1 MVATAEDITYE
12 QIRAEWSVEL
22 AAIERAAFPTAGIED
37 LLVPEEIEV
46 YCDTFPE
53 GGFVALHDGCPVG
66 MGIGIFIDFDFDDPH
81 HSLDD
86 LIGENSCGNH
96 SADGDWYYGITITIA
111 VDSEYRRLGI
121 GHQLYI
127 RRKDLVRRFAKA
139 GIVAGGV
146 IPGYKDHIHEMSA
159 DEYVEKVVAGELY
172 DPTLSFQLKNGFEVL
187 GAIPDYMDDPA
198 VGNNAVLIVWRNP
211 DLPARA

>member
-53 GGFVALHDGCPVG
+53 GGFVALHEGRPVG
-66 MGIGIFIDFDFDDPH
+66 MGVGIFIDFDFEDSH

-96 SADGDWYYGITITIA
+96 SADGDWYYGITIA
-111 VDSEYRRLGI
+111 VAPGYRRLGFA
-121 GHQLYI
+121 HQLYI

-159 DEYVEKVVAGELY
+159 DDYVDKVVAGELY
-172 DPTLSFQLKNGFEVL
+172 DPTLSFQLDNGFEAL
-187 GAIPDYMDDPA
+187 GAIPDYMDAPA
-198 VGNNAVLIVWRNP
+198 VGDNAVLIVWRNP
-211 DLPARA
+211 DLADPA

>member
-1 MVATAEDITYE
+1 MVATAKDITYE

-53 GGFVALHDGCPVG
+53 GGFVALHEGRPVG
-66 MGIGIFIDFDFDDPH
+66 MGVGIFIDFDFEDSH

-96 SADGDWYYGITITIA
+96 SADGDWYYGITIA
-111 VDSEYRRLGI
+111 VDPGYRRLGI

-159 DEYVEKVVAGELY
+159 DEYVEMVVAGELY
-172 DPTLSFQLKNGFEVL
+172 DPTLSFQLKNGFEAL

-211 DLPARA
+211 DLPDRA

>member
-1 MVATAEDITYE
+1 MVATAKDITYE

-53 GGFVALHDGCPVG
+53 GGFVALHEGRPVG
-66 MGIGIFIDFDFDDPH
+66 MGVGIFIDFDFEDSH

-96 SADGDWYYGITITIA
+96 SADGDWYYGITIA
-111 VDSEYRRLGI
+111 VDPGYRRLGI

-159 DEYVEKVVAGELY
+159 DEYVEMVVAGELY
-172 DPTLSFQLKNGFEVL
+172 DPTLSFQLDNGFEAL

-198 VGNNAVLIVWRNP
+198 VGDNAVLIVWRNP
-211 DLPARA
+211 DLADPA

>member
-1 MVATAEDITYE
+1 MVATAKDITYE

-53 GGFVALHDGCPVG
+53 GGFVALHEGRPVG
-66 MGIGIFIDFDFDDPH
+66 MGVGIFIDFDFEDSH

-96 SADGDWYYGITITIA
+96 SADGDWYYGITIA
-111 VDSEYRRLGI
+111 VDPGYRRLGI

-211 DLPARA
+211 DLPDRA

>member
-1 MVATAEDITYE
+1 MVATAKHITYE

-53 GGFVALHDGCPVG
+53 GGFVALHEGRPVG
-66 MGIGIFIDFDFDDPH
+66 MGVGIFIDFDFEDSH

-86 LIGENSCGNH
+86 LIGANSCGNH
-96 SADGDWYYGITITIA
+96 SADGAWYYGITIA
-111 VDSEYRRLGI
+111 VDPGYRRLGI

-172 DPTLSFQLKNGFEVL
+172 DPTLSFQLDNGFEAL

-198 VGNNAVLIVWRNP
+198 VGDNAVLIVWRNP
-211 DLPARA
+211 DLADPA

>member
-53 GGFVALHDGCPVG
+53 GGFVALHEGRPVG
-66 MGIGIFIDFDFDDPH
+66 MGVGIFIDFDFEDSH

-96 SADGDWYYGITITIA
+96 SADGDWYYGITIA
-111 VDSEYRRLGI
+111 VDPGYRRLGI

-159 DEYVEKVVAGELY
+159 DEYVEMVVAGELY
-172 DPTLSFQLKNGFEVL
+172 DPTLSFQLDNGFEAL

-211 DLPARA
+211 DLADPA

>member
-12 QIRAEWSVEL
+12 QIRAEWSVAL
-22 AAIERAAFPTAGIED
+22 AAIERAAFPTAGIEA
-37 LLVPEEIEV
+37 LLVPEELEV

-53 GGFVALHDGCPVG
+53 GGFVALHEGRPVG
-66 MGIGIFIDFDFDDPH
+66 MGVGIFIDFDFEDSH

-96 SADGDWYYGITITIA
+96 SADGDWYYGITIA
-111 VDSEYRRLGI
+111 VDPGYRRLGI

-159 DEYVEKVVAGELY
+159 DDYVDKVVAGELY
-172 DPTLSFQLKNGFEVL
+172 DPTLSFQLDNGFEAL

-198 VGNNAVLIVWRNP
+198 VGDNAVLIVWRTP
-211 DLPARA
+211 DLADPA

>member
-53 GGFVALHDGCPVG
+53 GGFVALHEGRPVG
-66 MGIGIFIDFDFDDPH
+66 MGVGIFIDFDFEDSH

-96 SADGDWYYGITITIA
+96 SADGDWYYGITIA
-111 VDSEYRRLGI
+111 VDPGYRRLGI

-159 DEYVEKVVAGELY
+159 DDYVDKVERHIYFDVVIERG
-172 DPTLSFQLKNGFEVL
+172 
-187 GAIPDYMDDPA
+187 GAAPRRPSSK
-198 VGNNAVLIVWRNP
+198 
-211 DLPARA
+211 

>member
-1 MVATAEDITYE
+1 MVATAKDITYE

-53 GGFVALHDGCPVG
+53 GGFVALHEGRPVG
-66 MGIGIFIDFDFDDPH
+66 MGVGIFIDFDFEDSH

-96 SADGDWYYGITITIA
+96 SADGDWYYGITIA

-127 RRKDLVRRFAKA
+127 HRKDLVRRFAKA

-211 DLPARA
+211 DLPDRV